1 MTHTAFT
8 AVYYLGLSLL
18 MTHELDAV
26 RASEWK
32 LLYVL
37 RQLEDAK
44 AFAWFVAIHVPLFFS
59 ILWLS
64 HCPNRRVR
72 WWFRA
77 GAAGFLIVHAGL
89 HWRLSADPAYAFAGT
104 LSNVLIYGAGA
115 AGLAFLLL
123 VLSQRFDRT
132 R

>member
-1 MTHTAFT
+1 MTHTAVT
-8 AVYYLGLSLL
+8 ALYCLGLSLL

-26 RASEWK
+26 RATEWK

-37 RQLEDAK
+37 RQMQDAK

-77 GAAGFLIVHAGL
+77 GAGAFLLVHAGL
-89 HWRLSADPAYAFAGT
+89 HWRLSADPAHAFTGT
-104 LSNVLIYGAGA
+104 LSNTLIHGAGV
-115 AGLAFLLL
+115 AGLVFLIL
-123 VLSQRFDRT
+123 VFSQRFGRKH
-132 R
+132 